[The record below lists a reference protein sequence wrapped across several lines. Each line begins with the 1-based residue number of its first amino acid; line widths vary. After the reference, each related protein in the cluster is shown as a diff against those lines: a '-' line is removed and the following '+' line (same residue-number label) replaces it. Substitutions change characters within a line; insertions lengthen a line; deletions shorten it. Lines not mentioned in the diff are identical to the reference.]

1 MGFCKFLWV
10 HKFLLKVNFS
20 ALLYKVK
27 KVCFRKKIFAI
38 FGKLKN
44 QEVSTRF
51 RGFLKVEL
59 LETYGEKYSHEKL
72 LKGREKF
79 EKNKKYQILLKE
91 FQEKNQ
97 FIHEENISD
106 VE

>member
-1 MGFCKFLWV
+1 M
-10 HKFLLKVNFS
+10 
-20 ALLYKVK
+20 
-27 KVCFRKKIFAI
+27 
-38 FGKLKN
+38 
-44 QEVSTRF
+44 
-51 RGFLKVEL
+51 KVEL